1 MKISTRGEYG
11 LRALMEMGMD
21 DGAALSL
28 RDIAQRQQVS
38 LDYLEQ
44 IVPALKSAGLIKS
57 KRGAQGGYYLAK
69 AAADITVY
77 DALVAL
83 EGGFEPMICVGEDAG
98 AKTAATAGCGAS
110 GSCAV
115 QEVWQELQSAIEGVL
130 KKPDF
135 SRIIAAPGRT
145 IRRAN
150 SHLPRTR
157 NPAFGGFELRFQL
170 SVRQLSGAQTRT
182 FAATVNSHD
191 NF

>member
-28 RDIAQRQQVS
+28 RDIAERQQVS

-44 IVPALKSAGLIKS
+44 IVPALKNAGLIKS
-57 KRGAQGGYYLAK
+57 KRGAQGGYFLAK
-69 AAADITVY
+69 NAADITVY

-83 EGGFEPMICVGEDAG
+83 EGGFEPMICVNEDAD
-98 AKTAATAGCGAS
+98 AKTPATSGCGAS

-130 KKPDF
+130 KNLTLAELLRRQEEQYGVP
-135 SRIIAAPGRT
+135 IRT
-145 IRRAN
+145 YRERGIQRLAVLN
-150 SHLPRTR
+150 
-157 NPAFGGFELRFQL
+157 
-170 SVRQLSGAQTRT
+170 
-182 FAATVNSHD
+182 
-191 NF
+191 